1 MLERVSA
8 GEKARVAGVRA
19 EIGRGSPLH
28 APPSVSSSC
37 SHPLPFCLLAGQP
50 SPSSA
55 CGKPEDYVF
64 PPRHV
69 CCASVLNQQV
79 IPLAPWCPNK
89 NPCPTL
95 APSNMS
101 GRLKYANKVIL
112 APMVRI
118 GTLPMRRLALRYG
131 ADIVYCEV
139 GPPSTLPT
147 TKQSPSYLSLCV
159 SAGADRS

>member
-1 MLERVSA
+1 MRGYGLRSA
-8 GEKARVAGVRA
+8 AVRLST
-19 EIGRGSPLH
+19 RRL
-28 APPSVSSSC
+28 PSLLLV
-37 SHPLPFCLLAGQP
+37 PTPCL
-50 SPSSA
+50 SA
-55 CGKPEDYVF
+55 CWPVSHLLVQPVENPKTMSSL
-64 PPRHV
+64 RHV

-79 IPLAPWCPNK
+79 IPLAPWCPNN